1 MIGHSSAGPAG
12 SDNVVSSGG
21 NALFDFYDDWDDDY
35 EDGDVFSGV
44 QRGNARDNRVDSGDG
59 MDEEDR
65 RFFEE
70 LSRGFS
76 AKDAEIEHS
85 AAAGEVNEKSVE
97 RNELMDDTRA
107 TRQMLK
113 ASRNANLNEGA

>member
-12 SDNVVSSGG
+12 SDNVVSG
-21 NALFDFYDDWDDDY
+21 NALFDFYDDRDDDY

-113 ASRNANLNEGA
+113 ASRNTNLNEGA